1 MAGQLNPQLLLAVP
15 LAPLA
20 GSAIAGLLGTKFFGN
35 VVGRKVSHTA
45 TILGVLVAFIIS
57 CMTLNALID
66 GAPIYNATLYQW
78 MQVAGLKLEVGF
90 LVDNLTAMMM
100 CVVTFVSLMVHIY
113 TIGYMAEDEGY
124 NRFFSYI
131 SLFTFSMLML
141 VMSNNF
147 LQLFFGWEAVGLVS
161 YLLIGFWYTKPTA
174 IYANMKA
181 FLVNRVGDFGF
192 ILGIG
197 LILAYAGSMNYA
209 EVFAKKEELAKL
221 LLPGTNWMLITVACI
236 CLFIGAMGKSAQF
249 PLHVWLPDSM
259 EGPTPISALIHA
271 ATMVTAGIFMVS
283 RMSPLFEL
291 SDTALSFILVIGSI
305 TALFMGFLGIIQ
317 NDIKRV
323 VAYSTLSQLG
333 YMTVALG
340 ASAYSVA
347 VFHLMTHAFF
357 KALLFLAAGS
367 VIIGMHHDQ
376 DIRNMGGLRKYMPIT
391 WITSLI
397 GSLALI
403 GTPFFSGFYSK
414 DSIIDAVQA
423 SHLTGA
429 GFAQFATLAG
439 VFVTAFYSFRMYFLV
454 FHGKENFGHA
464 HGHDPHAHDHKA
476 HDSHAHDDHA
486 DHDEHHGLAPGQKPH
501 ESPFVVWFPLVMLAI
516 PSVIIGFIAIE
527 PMLFGAFFEKVI
539 TVNEAHKAMEE
550 LKDEFH
556 GPVAMAV
563 HAFTSL
569 PFWLA
574 LAGVVTSYFF
584 YMVKPAIPTAIKKHS
599 SAIYNL
605 LDNKYYMD
613 KFNEIVFAG
622 GARVLGGGL
631 WNIGDKGLIDGL
643 VVNGSAKLVGWFS
656 RGIRLFQSGYIY
668 HYAFVMILGVLGF
681 LVYFMPFPFAK

>member
-1 MAGQLNPQLLLAVP
+1 MAGLNPNLLLAVP

-20 GSAIAGLLGTKFFGN
+20 GAAIAGLLGTRFFGN
-35 VVGRKVSHTA
+35 LVGRKTSHTA
-45 TILGVLVAFIIS
+45 TILGVLIAFIIS
-57 CMTLNALID
+57 FQTLLSVMD
-66 GAPIYNATLYQW
+66 GASYNGDIYTW
-78 MQVAGLKLEVGF
+78 MTVAGVKLAVGF
-90 LVDNLTAMMM
+90 QIDALSAMMM
-100 CVVTFVSLMVHIY
+100 NVVTFVSLMVHIY
-113 TIGYMAEDEGY
+113 TIGYMKDDEGY

-161 YLLIGFWYTKPTA
+161 YLLIGFWYTRPTA
-174 IYANMKA
+174 IVANMKA

-197 LILAYAGSMNYA
+197 LLLAYAGSMDYQ
-209 EVFAKKEELAKL
+209 EVFAKKEQLLAL
-221 LLPGTNWMLITVACI
+221 TLPGTDWMLLSVACI

-340 ASAYSVA
+340 SSAYSIA

-357 KALLFLAAGS
+357 KALLFLGAGS

-391 WITSLI
+391 WITSLL

-414 DSIIDAVQA
+414 DSIIEAVHA
-423 SHLTGA
+423 THIWGA
-429 GFAQFATLAG
+429 GFANFAVLAG

-454 FHGKENFGHA
+454 FHGEERFGKEHHHA
-464 HGHDPHAHDHKA
+464 HA
-476 HDSHAHDDHA
+476 SHHDDEA
-486 DHDEHHGLAPGQKPH
+486 EEDDHGHHGLAPGEKPH

-516 PSVIIGFIAIE
+516 PSVVIGFLTIG
-527 PMLFGAFFEKVI
+527 PMLFGDFFKGVI
-539 TVNEAHKAMEE
+539 FVGENHHAMHE
-550 LKDEFH
+550 LAEEFH
-556 GPVAMAV
+556 GPVAMVIHSLTSVPLWLAIAGVATAYYCYMINPRVPAWFYAKFKAV
-563 HAFTSL
+563 HT
-569 PFWLA
+569 
-574 LAGVVTSYFF
+574 
-584 YMVKPAIPTAIKKHS
+584 
-599 SAIYNL
+599 L

-613 KFNEIVFAG
+613 KINEAVFAK
-622 GARVLGGGL
+622 GARLLGEGL
-631 WNIGDKGLIDGL
+631 WNVGDRTLIDGL
-643 VVNGSAKLVGWFS
+643 LVNGSAKVVQWFS
-656 RGIRLFQSGYIY
+656 SLVRVAQTGYIY
-668 HYAFVMILGVLGF
+668 HYAFVMILGILGF
-681 LVYFMPFPFAK
+681 LVYFLPFWHA

>member
-1 MAGQLNPQLLLAVP
+1 MAGQLNPNLLLAVP
-15 LAPLA
+15 LAPLV
-20 GSAIAGLLGTKFFGN
+20 GSAIAGLFGTKFFGN
-35 VVGRKVSHTA
+35 KVGRTASHSV
-45 TILGVLVAFIIS
+45 TILGVLIAFIIS
-57 CMTLNALID
+57 CQTLLAVMD
-66 GAPIYNATLYQW
+66 GATYNGTLYEW
-78 MQVAGLKLEVGF
+78 MNVGGIKLEIGF
-90 LVDNLTAMMM
+90 LVDSLTAMMM

-113 TIGYMAEDEGY
+113 TIGYMADDEGY

-161 YLLIGFWYTKPTA
+161 YLLIGFWYTRPTA
-174 IYANMKA
+174 IFANMKA

-197 LILAYAGSMNYA
+197 LLLAYAGSMNYG
-209 EVFAKKEELAKL
+209 EVFARKDQLATL
-221 LLPGTNWMLITVACI
+221 LLPGSNWMLLTVACI

-271 ATMVTAGIFMVS
+271 ATMVTAGIFMVA

-291 SDTALSFILVIGSI
+291 SDTALSFVLVIGSI

-340 ASAYSVA
+340 ASAYSIG

-357 KALLFLAAGS
+357 KALLFLAAGA

-391 WITSLI
+391 WITSLL

-414 DSIIDAVQA
+414 DSIIEAVHQT
-423 SHLTGA
+423 HLPGA
-429 GFAQFATLAG
+429 GFANFAVLAG

-454 FHGKENFGHA
+454 FHGEERFGK
-464 HGHDPHAHDHKA
+464 P
-476 HDSHAHDDHA
+476 
-486 DHDEHHGLAPGQKPH
+486 HDEHQDHSHDEHSDEQHHGLAPGEKPH
-501 ESPFVVWFPLVMLAI
+501 EAPWVVTVPLILLAI
-516 PSVIIGFIAIE
+516 PSVVIGFLTIG
-527 PMLFGAFFEKVI
+527 PMLHGDFFKGAIFVGESHPAM
-539 TVNEAHKAMEE
+539 TELAHH
-550 LKDEFH
+550 FH
-556 GPVAMAV
+556 GAVAMAL
-563 HAFTSL
+563 HGFTSL
-569 PFWLA
+569 PFMLA
-574 LAGVVTSYFF
+574 LAGVVSAYYCYLVNPKVPAWF
-584 YMVKPAIPTAIKKHS
+584 YSKFH
-599 SAIYNL
+599 AIYTL
-605 LDNKYYMD
+605 LDQKYYMD
-613 KFNEIVFAG
+613 RINEVVFAG
-622 GARVLGGGL
+622 GARLLGGGL
-631 WNIGDKGLIDGL
+631 WKVGDRTLIDGL
-643 VVNGSAKLVGWFS
+643 IVNGSAKMVGWFS
-656 RGIRLFQSGYIY
+656 TVVRHFQSGYIY
-668 HYAFVMILGVLGF
+668 HYAFVMIIGVLGF
-681 LVYFMPFPFAK
+681 LIYFMPFPSFAK

>member
-1 MAGQLNPQLLLAVP
+1 MAGQLNPNLLLAVP
-15 LAPLA
+15 LAPLVGA
-20 GSAIAGLLGTKFFGN
+20 AIAGLFGTKFFGN
-35 VVGRKVSHTA
+35 KIGRSASHSV
-45 TILGVLVAFIIS
+45 TILGVLIAFLIS
-57 CMTLNALID
+57 TQTLLAVMD
-66 GAPIYNATLYQW
+66 GASYNGTVYTW
-78 MQVAGLKLEVGF
+78 MTVGGIKLQVGF
-90 LVDNLTAMMM
+90 LIDSLTAMMM

-113 TIGYMAEDEGY
+113 TIGYMHDDEGY

-161 YLLIGFWYTKPTA
+161 YLLIGFWYTRPTA
-174 IYANMKA
+174 IFANMKA

-197 LILAYAGSMNYA
+197 LLLAYAGSMNYA
-209 EVFAKKEELAKL
+209 DVFSQREALAKL
-221 LLPGTNWMLITVACI
+221 MLPGTDWMLLTVACI

-271 ATMVTAGIFMVS
+271 ATMVTAGIFMVA

-291 SDTALSFILVIGSI
+291 SDTALSFVLVIGAI
-305 TALFMGFLGIIQ
+305 TALFMGFLGVIQ

-357 KALLFLAAGS
+357 KALLFLAAGA

-391 WITSLI
+391 WITSLL

-414 DSIIDAVQA
+414 DSIIEAVSS
-423 SHLTGA
+423 SHLPGA
-429 GFAQFATLAG
+429 GFASFAVLAG

-454 FHGKENFGHA
+454 FHGEERFGK
-464 HGHDPHAHDHKA
+464 PHAHHGKEAHHEEEEEEGDHG
-476 HDSHAHDDHA
+476 
-486 DHDEHHGLAPGQKPH
+486 HHGLAPGEKPH
-501 ESPFVVWFPLVMLAI
+501 EAPWVITIPLILLAI
-516 PSVIIGFIAIE
+516 PSVIIGYLTIGR
-527 PMLFGAFFEKVI
+527 MLYGDFFKGVI
-539 TVNEAHKAMEE
+539 FVGENHPAMEE
-550 LKDEFH
+550 LAHEFH
-556 GPVAMAV
+556 GAAAMGL
-563 HAFTSL
+563 HAFTSA
-569 PFWLA
+569 PFILA
-574 LAGVVTSYFF
+574 LLGVVSAYYCYLVNPRVPAWFF
-584 YMVKPAIPTAIKKHS
+584 RKFHAVYT
-599 SAIYNL
+599 L

-613 KFNEIVFAG
+613 KFNEVVFGG
-622 GARVLGGGL
+622 GARFLGGEL
-631 WNIGDKGLIDGL
+631 WKVGDRSLIDGL
-643 VVNGSAKLVGWFS
+643 IVNGSARLVGWFS
-656 RGIRLFQSGYIY
+656 TVTRTFQTGYIY
-668 HYAFVMILGVLGF
+668 HYAFTMIFGIALYLGYLL
-681 LVYFMPFPFAK
+681 LVPYLK